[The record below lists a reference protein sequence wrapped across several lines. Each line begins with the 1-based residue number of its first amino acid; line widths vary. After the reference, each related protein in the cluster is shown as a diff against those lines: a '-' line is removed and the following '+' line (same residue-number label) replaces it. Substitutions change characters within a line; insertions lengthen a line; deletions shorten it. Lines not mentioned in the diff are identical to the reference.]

1 MSRKRGFTIIEY
13 SMLAIAVMFAIAF
26 VWSGLSR

>member
-1 MSRKRGFTIIEY
+1 MAKKRGFTIIEY
-13 SMLAIAVMFAIAF
+13 SVLTVAVLFAIAF